1 MCHAVGMSG
10 LAIHNKES
18 RAENQDVLNQKHES
32 LFISDQVSVWI
43 EIFRKSGV
51 KCATNKSLR
60 VIHDDP
66 QAHSLGLITE
76 NDSYNLGRIKM
87 QGLQF
92 RFSRTQGKL
101 DLQDK
106 KNGENTAC
114 INDCNNE
121 VNHLTDNDC
130 LDYTRCDVGYE
141 IIKCN
146 NVCLCQKNNKICN

>member
-18 RAENQDVLNQKHES
+18 RAENQDVLNRKLES

-43 EIFRKSGV
+43 DIFRKSGV

-76 NDSYNLGRIKM
+76 NDSYNLGRIKL
-87 QGLQF
+87 QGLPF
-92 RFSRTQGKL
+92 RFSRTPGKL
-101 DLQDK
+101 DLPAPDH
-106 KNGENTAC
+106 GEHTDQVLRELGFSEENIVALRTAR
-114 INDCNNE
+114 I
-121 VNHLTDNDC
+121 
-130 LDYTRCDVGYE
+130 VG
-141 IIKCN
+141 
-146 NVCLCQKNNKICN
+146 